1 YAEAGLM
8 ADWLHTDKAAGAAF
22 AAARGDLEFQT
33 DGTMVNTWEGWREL
47 RLGAFAKRQRGRPAT
62 ADAWDSRRLP
72 APHARVLFG
81 GIETAEHFGP
91 RVRRWAARLGI
102 RDAAAVSVLADGA
115 ESSWSQGAAELPGA
129 AGLSA
134 IYHAGEHL
142 AACGQRLYGEG
153 TAEARA
159 WLEEA
164 RAALLA
170 GGWPALAERTGATR
184 RQVRSPAKRRAL
196 DEGEGYFYRQR
207 EHLGYAGRLERGAPV
222 RRRVGG
228 GAWQAGIWAG

>member
-102 RDAAAVSVLADGA
+102 RDAAAVSGLADGA
-115 ESSWSQGAAELPGA
+115 EGVWDPAAAPLPGPAGAFGHLSRRGAPGGLRPTAVRRGDGRGAGLAGGGAGGA
-129 AGLSA
+129 AGGRLA
-134 IYHAGEHL
+134 GAGRADGGHAAAGEVAGQ
-142 AACGQRLYGEG
+142 AAG
-153 TAEARA
+153 
-159 WLEEA
+159 
-164 RAALLA
+164 
-170 GGWPALAERTGATR
+170 
-184 RQVRSPAKRRAL
+184 
-196 DEGEGYFYRQR
+196 
-207 EHLGYAGRLERGAPV
+207 AGRGGGLLLPAAGAPGL
-222 RRRVGG
+222 R
-228 GAWQAGIWAG
+228 